1 MRIVSSAALPARRR
15 ARVADAAII
24 TTSRDRACCGLEGW
38 RRIFVDMRV
47 LTVSFPGGVAVD
59 ATYEGHTVHTDQP
72 VRAGGND
79 SAMSPFD
86 LFFASIATCM
96 GFYALRFCQERGL
109 SSKGLR
115 LTLEPVRDE
124 NGKRV
129 ALVRVAVQLPA
140 GFPEKYRQ
148 PMERVIDH
156 CAVKKHI
163 MEPPLFELTLSDART
178 EPAASSGALQP
189 A

>member
-1 MRIVSSAALPARRR
+1 MS
-15 ARVADAAII
+15 
-24 TTSRDRACCGLEGW
+24 
-38 RRIFVDMRV
+38 V

-59 ATYEGHTVHTDQP
+59 ATYDGHTVRTDQP
-72 VRAGGND
+72 VQAGGNA

-109 SSKGLR
+109 SSEGLR
-115 LTLEPVRDE
+115 LTLEPVREE

-129 ALVRVAVQLPA
+129 TLVRIAVQLPA
-140 GFPEKYRQ
+140 GFPEKYK
-148 PMERVIDH
+148 PAIERAIDH
-156 CAVKKHI
+156 CAVKSHI
-163 MEPPLFELTLSDART
+163 VDPPRFQLAVNEATKEPSS
-178 EPAASSGALQP
+178 SSGALHP